1 MATGCVNEGRD
12 QVNQLLLTRKTPIQQ
27 IKLFLAL
34 SRTPHG
40 LLDLA
45 TPGLAAIL
53 CLGALPPAGITL
65 VGFITVF
72 AGYTAVYALNDLV
85 DYHTDKANIAGA
97 SLTGSGYLDGIF
109 VRHPLAQGLLS
120 IKEGLLWVLG
130 WATISL
136 LGAYWL
142 NPVCL
147 WIFIAGCFLEAAYC
161 LMLKI
166 SHWRTLVAGIIKTL
180 GGLAAVYA
188 VNPHPSPIFLILLF
202 FFIFFWEIGG
212 QNIPADWHDLE
223 ADTLGLA
230 KTMPVRYGPQKSSR
244 IIFGSL
250 TIGIILLLPLLLVS
264 PLNFS
269 GWMFLMAIGAG
280 VYLLLIP
287 AAQLCRT
294 RNRSQATA
302 VFNKASYFPL
312 AILVITLFSM
322 AFN

>member
-1 MATGCVNEGRD
+1 MD
-12 QVNQLLLTRKTPIQQ
+12 QLLLSRKTFIHQ

-53 CLGALPPAGITL
+53 CLGTLPPAGITI
-65 VGFITVF
+65 VGLITVF

-85 DYHTDKANIAGA
+85 DYRTDKANLAGA
-97 SLTGSGYLDGIF
+97 GLTASGYLDGIF

-120 IKEGLLWVLG
+120 MKEGLLWVLG
-130 WATISL
+130 WATIAL

-142 NPVCL
+142 NPVCV
-147 WIFIAGCFLEAAYC
+147 WIFIAGCFLEAVYC

-188 VNPHPSPIFLILLF
+188 INPHPSPIFLILLF

-244 IIFGSL
+244 IIFVSL
-250 TIGIILLLPLLLVS
+250 TLSIILLLLVLLVS

-269 GWMFLMAIGAG
+269 GWIFLMVIGAG
-280 VYLLLIP
+280 VYLLLMP
-287 AAQLCRT
+287 AAHLCQT
-294 RNRSQATA
+294 QNSSQATA

-312 AILVITLFSM
+312 AILVIILFFM
-322 AFN
+322 AVN